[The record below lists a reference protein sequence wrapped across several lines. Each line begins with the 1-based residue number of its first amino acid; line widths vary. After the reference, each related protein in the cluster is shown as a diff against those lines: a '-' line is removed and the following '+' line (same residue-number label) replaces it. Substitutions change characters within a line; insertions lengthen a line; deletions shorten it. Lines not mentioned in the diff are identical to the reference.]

1 MAINFNQ
8 AFAAQ
13 PIRTP
18 AAGDTLANQ
27 RGSPP
32 KAEAA
37 PVAEAESSAE
47 ARKAAE
53 PTEGVPEGGLS
64 AALAREA
71 EQVDLTRAVE
81 QANALAESALR
92 ATNRS
97 IMFEKDDTSG
107 RVKITI
113 REEVNGEEVTRQ
125 IPPSQF
131 LKVVERL
138 RQLNTDGAEPPRGT
152 LISVDG

>member
-1 MAINFNQ
+1 MAINVNQ

-13 PIRTP
+13 SIRTP
-18 AAGDTLANQ
+18 AAGESLANQ
-27 RGSPP
+27 RGSPQ
-32 KAEAA
+32 KAASA

-53 PTEGVPEGGLS
+53 PTEGTPENGLS
-64 AALAREA
+64 AALTREA

-81 QANALAESALR
+81 QANALAETALR

-97 IMFEKDDTSG
+97 VMFEQDDTSG

-113 REEVNGEEVTRQ
+113 KEEVDGEEVTRQ

-138 RQLNTDGAEPPRGT
+138 RALQDGETPPRGA

>member
-8 AFAAQ
+8 AFSAQ

-18 AAGDTLANQ
+18 AAGESLANQ
-27 RGSPP
+27 RGSPQ
-32 KAEAA
+32 KAASA
-37 PVAEAESSAE
+37 PVAEAESSVE

-53 PTEGVPEGGLS
+53 PTEGQSESGLS
-64 AALAREA
+64 VALSREA

-113 REEVNGEEVTRQ
+113 KEEVNGEEVTRQ

-138 RQLNTDGAEPPRGT
+138 RQLSDDGAQPPRGA

>member
-18 AAGDTLANQ
+18 AAGESLANQ
-27 RGSPP
+27 RGSPQ
-32 KAEAA
+32 KAASA
-37 PVAEAESSAE
+37 PVAEADASVEV
-47 ARKAAE
+47 KQAAE
-53 PTEGVPEGGLS
+53 PTEGTPESGLS
-64 AALAREA
+64 VALSRET
-71 EQVDLTRAVE
+71 EQVDLTRAVQ

-113 REEVNGEEVTRQ
+113 KEEVNGEEVTRQ

-138 RQLNTDGAEPPRGT
+138 RQLNDGGGQAPRGA
-152 LISVDG
+152 LINVDG